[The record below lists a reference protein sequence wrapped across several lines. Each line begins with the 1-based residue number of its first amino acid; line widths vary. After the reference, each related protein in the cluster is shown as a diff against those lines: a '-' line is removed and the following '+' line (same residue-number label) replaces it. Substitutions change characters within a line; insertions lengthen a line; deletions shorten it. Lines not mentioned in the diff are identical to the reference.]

1 VRFLRDDETSSSPFS
16 SFLRG
21 SFLSFISSP
30 FVQPVNEAHKQR
42 LALVRRSA
50 TGEGA
55 EKRPTAGEVEGSLC
69 PHGFCFLFEKV
80 DLNEAITTRLALDSV
95 SS

>member
-1 VRFLRDDETSSSPFS
+1 MMKKRSVRLFFVA
-16 SFLRG
+16 
-21 SFLSFISSP
+21 SFLSFISSV

-55 EKRPTAGEVEGSLC
+55 EKRPTTGEAEGS
-69 PHGFCFLFEKV
+69 PWWFL
-80 DLNEAITTRLALDSV
+80 IRLDRGAQSV
-95 SS
+95 YWR